1 MMNKLAVLATVVL
14 LLGST
19 SVAAFA
25 ALVDERDASTAAA
38 IEVSDSSATFSDDR
52 DETAEI
58 SSQAAPV
65 LYLPAPAEQS
75 AFADEGV
82 NDSAA
87 FDR

>member
-1 MMNKLAVLATVVL
+1 MMTKLAVLATVVL

-19 SVAAFA
+19 AVAAYA
-25 ALVDERDASTAAA
+25 AQVDERDESTAAA

-52 DETAEI
+52 DELAEI

-65 LYLPAPAEQS
+65 LYLPAQPS
-75 AFADEGV
+75 AFADQGV